1 MLSLS
6 IKEMSFFKLRYLLI
20 GFILFFLASLVFII
34 SGLAHGLASD
44 NSSAMVNMNAE
55 GFYVSD
61 DSEHRLD
68 RSQLI
73 GLNAAELRENGGE
86 VLGLQMKSMEIT
98 GQDARAD
105 VVVMGINA
113 GGFLMPKVSEGAGLE
128 AAPSGG
134 GEGSSSG
141 EKVKAS
147 EGQSSSGEKLKAAEG
162 EKSSGEGSVG
172 VDSSVSTH
180 SLQPF
185 GAVAD
190 ITLKDEGVA
199 IGDVLY
205 DSKTDTRFI
214 VRGFVEG
221 YSYSHAPALF
231 IDVSAWE
238 AMLPGDNVYYN
249 TVALQNTDASD
260 SVASLLDSA
269 ELAAKDDIIAKIPGY
284 KAEQS
289 SLGMIVTF
297 LLIIVV
303 FVLGA
308 FFYIMTI
315 QKSNQFG
322 ILKAIGATN
331 RFLILS
337 TVIQVIALS
346 LLSIGLA
353 IGFAA
358 ILKMV
363 MPDGMPFVFDIGLIT
378 QYSLI
383 MLGIALVG
391 AGLSGAGI
399 VKADPLQAM
408 GRAD

>member
-128 AAPSGG
+128 AASSGG
-134 GEGSSSG
+134 G
-141 EKVKAS
+141 A
-147 EGQSSSGEKLKAAEG
+147 
-162 EKSSGEGSVG
+162 GSVG

-289 SLGMIVTF
+289 SLGMIVAF

-383 MLGIALVG
+383 MLGIALLG

>member
-44 NSSAMVNMNAE
+44 NSSAMVNMNAKS
-55 GFYVSD
+55 FYVSD

-68 RSQLI
+68 RSQLV
-73 GLNAAELRENGGE
+73 GLNAAELQENGGE

-105 VVVMGINA
+105 VVIMGINA
-113 GGFLMPKVSEGAGLE
+113 GGFLMPKVT
-128 AAPSGG
+128 
-134 GEGSSSG
+134 EGSG
-141 EKVKAS
+141 
-147 EGQSSSGEKLKAAEG
+147 L
-162 EKSSGEGSVG
+162 GSALPG
-172 VDSSVSTH
+172 NN
-180 SLQPF
+180 QPF

-205 DSKTDTRFI
+205 DSKTDTRYI
-214 VRGFVEG
+214 VNGFVQG
-221 YSYSHAPALF
+221 FSYSHAPALF
-231 IDVSAWE
+231 IDASAWE
-238 AMLPGDNVYYN
+238 AMLPGGNVYYN
-249 TVALQNTDASD
+249 AIALQDLNPNVNVEALITSG
-260 SVASLLDSA
+260 
-269 ELAAKDDIIAKIPGY
+269 ELAAKDEVIAKIPGY

-289 SLGMIVTF
+289 SLGMIVAF

-337 TVIQVIALS
+337 TVLQVIALS
-346 LLSIGLA
+346 LFSIGLA

-358 ILKMV
+358 FLKVV
-363 MPDGMPFVFDIGLIT
+363 MPEGMPFVFDIGLIT

-383 MLGIALVG
+383 MLGIALLG

>member
-44 NSSAMVNMNAE
+44 NSSAMVNMNAK

-61 DSEHRLD
+61 DAEHRLD

-73 GLNAAELRENGGE
+73 GLNASELRENGGE

-98 GQDARAD
+98 GQAARAD

-113 GGFLMPKVSEGAGLE
+113 GGFLMPKVSEGTGLE

-141 EKVKAS
+141 EKL
-147 EGQSSSGEKLKAAEG
+147 QSSEK
-162 EKSSGEGSVG
+162 GSVG
-172 VDSSVSTH
+172 VGSTE
-180 SLQPF
+180 SIQPF

-214 VRGFVEG
+214 VRGFVQG

-238 AMLPGDNVYYN
+238 AMLPGDSVYFN
-249 TVALQNTDASD
+249 AVALQNTDAD
-260 SVASLLDSA
+260 SVVASLLDSA
-269 ELAAKDDIIAKIPGY
+269 ELAAKADIIAKIPGY

-289 SLGMIVTF
+289 SLGMIVAF

-358 ILKMV
+358 FLKMV

-383 MLGIALVG
+383 MLGIALLG

>member
-55 GFYVSD
+55 SFYVSD
-61 DSEHRLD
+61 DSEQRLD
-68 RSQLI
+68 RSQLV
-73 GLNAAELRENGGE
+73 GLNVAELQQNGGE
-86 VLGLQMKSMEIT
+86 VVGLQMKSMEIT
-98 GQDARAD
+98 GRDARAD
-105 VVVMGINA
+105 VAIVAMNA
-113 GGFLMPKVSEGAGLE
+113 GGFLMPKAM
-128 AAPSGG
+128 
-134 GEGSSSG
+134 EGSG
-141 EKVKAS
+141 LVPAVLD
-147 EGQSSSGEKLKAAEG
+147 GDGP
-162 EKSSGEGSVG
+162 
-172 VDSSVSTH
+172 VDTV
-180 SLQPF
+180 QPF
-185 GAVAD
+185 GALAD
-190 ITLKDEGVA
+190 VTLKDEGVA

-205 DSKTDTRFI
+205 DSKSDTRY
-214 VRGFVEG
+214 VVNGFVQG
-221 YSYSHAPALF
+221 YSYSHAPVLF
-231 IDVSAWE
+231 IDTAAWE
-238 AMLPGDNVYYN
+238 SMLPGGAIYYN
-249 TVALQNTDASD
+249 AVAWQGQSGDGNVEALIPSGVLV
-260 SVASLLDSA
+260 S
-269 ELAAKDDIIAKIPGY
+269 KDDVIAKIPGY

-289 SLGMIVTF
+289 SLGMMIAF
-297 LLIIVV
+297 LLVIVV

-337 TVIQVIALS
+337 TVLQVIALS
-346 LLSIGLA
+346 LVSIGLA

-358 ILKMV
+358 LLKV
-363 MPDGMPFVFDIGLIT
+363 LMPEGMPFVLDVGLIT
-378 QYSLI
+378 QYSCI
-383 MLGIALVG
+383 MLGIALLG

>member
-1 MLSLS
+1 
-6 IKEMSFFKLRYLLI
+6 
-20 GFILFFLASLVFII
+20 
-34 SGLAHGLASD
+34 
-44 NSSAMVNMNAE
+44 
-55 GFYVSD
+55 
-61 DSEHRLD
+61 
-68 RSQLI
+68 
-73 GLNAAELRENGGE
+73 
-86 VLGLQMKSMEIT
+86 
-98 GQDARAD
+98 
-105 VVVMGINA
+105 
-113 GGFLMPKVSEGAGLE
+113 
-128 AAPSGG
+128 
-134 GEGSSSG
+134 
-141 EKVKAS
+141 
-147 EGQSSSGEKLKAAEG
+147 
-162 EKSSGEGSVG
+162 
-172 VDSSVSTH
+172 
-180 SLQPF
+180 
-185 GAVAD
+185 
-190 ITLKDEGVA
+190 
-199 IGDVLY
+199 
-205 DSKTDTRFI
+205 
-214 VRGFVEG
+214 
-221 YSYSHAPALF
+221 
-231 IDVSAWE
+231 
-238 AMLPGDNVYYN
+238 
-249 TVALQNTDASD
+249 
-260 SVASLLDSA
+260 
-269 ELAAKDDIIAKIPGY
+269 
-284 KAEQS
+284 
-289 SLGMIVTF
+289 MIVTF

-383 MLGIALVG
+383 MLGIALLG